1 MGSSESKWK
10 PAKYLP
16 YFWLVWSWWP
26 VLRLESDPVGIQRI
40 QRPKKTIEAEILSLA
55 TKAFPV
61 DGLCTRPNADNL
73 SDESLLTPEIDCAIV
88 TKEVTACWPTTG
100 KTGEPMFFIV
110 ASGTIQ
116 VTCFP
121 FRIENETSSRLL
133 QNPQKQDEKYMSD
146 LTLSFSVYT
155 TPSISV
161 ICLIQREELFLKNL
175 KSNLSILWSLKFPNS
190 TDFNCTQYSFSN
202 YYTTQKKM
210 NNAIFES

>member
-1 MGSSESKWK
+1 M
-10 PAKYLP
+10 
-16 YFWLVWSWWP
+16 
-26 VLRLESDPVGIQRI
+26 
-40 QRPKKTIEAEILSLA
+40 
-55 TKAFPV
+55 
-61 DGLCTRPNADNL
+61 
-73 SDESLLTPEIDCAIV
+73 

-121 FRIENETSSRLL
+121 FRIENETLRLL
-133 QNPQKQDEKYMSD
+133 QNPQKQDEKYLSD

-190 TDFNCTQYSFSN
+190 TDFNYSIFFFQLLYN
-202 YYTTQKKM
+202 YKRRWTTRFLNRKNTNKREE
-210 NNAIFES
+210 NFIY

>member
-1 MGSSESKWK
+1 M
-10 PAKYLP
+10 
-16 YFWLVWSWWP
+16 
-26 VLRLESDPVGIQRI
+26 
-40 QRPKKTIEAEILSLA
+40 
-55 TKAFPV
+55 AFL
-61 DGLCTRPNADNL
+61 G
-73 SDESLLTPEIDCAIV
+73 AIV

-121 FRIENETSSRLL
+121 FRIENETSRLL

-161 ICLIQREELFLKNL
+161 ICLIQREKLFLKNL

-202 YYTTQKKM
+202 YYTNTKEDEQR
-210 NNAIFES
+210 AIFES